1 MKYAVPISSILM
13 LLFIKFCSCFY
24 LLQLSPY
31 IVSLIVCRII
41 SFFPVGGFLP
51 IDDKS
56 SSSSKSGYYGL
67 IALLLI
73 PFSVGV
79 TWYYCCCK
87 RQIQTPGVN
96 LEEQRIRQLMQETES
111 ADAQC
116 ATGIPSV
123 TVAEEI
129 MHDQQIVGD
138 SHITIVSS
146 AYVYQTA
153 VILKDEEIALHS
165 TGPLRSAEI
174 VH

>member
-1 MKYAVPISSILM
+1 M
-13 LLFIKFCSCFY
+13 
-24 LLQLSPY
+24 
-31 IVSLIVCRII
+31 I
-41 SFFPVGGFLP
+41 SFFSVGAFLP
-51 IDDKS
+51 VDDKS
-56 SSSSKSGYYGL
+56 SSSIKSGYYGL

-87 RQIQTPGVN
+87 RQIGTVGVS
-96 LEEQRIRQLMQETES
+96 LEEQRPRQVPEQEMEN
-111 ADAQC
+111 APAHC
-116 ATGIPSV
+116 VTGIPSV

-129 MHDQQIVGD
+129 MQDEQILGD

-153 VILKDEEIALHS
+153 IILTDEEIALHS
-165 TGPLRSAEI
+165 SGPLCSAEI